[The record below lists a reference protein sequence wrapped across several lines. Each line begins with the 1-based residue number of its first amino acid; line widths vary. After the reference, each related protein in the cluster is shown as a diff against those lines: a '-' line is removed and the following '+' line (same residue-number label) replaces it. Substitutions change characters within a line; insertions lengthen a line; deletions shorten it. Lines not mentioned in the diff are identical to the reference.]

1 MKITKAQLKKIIK
14 EELGRALREVHPDV
28 EEYEWMKS
36 DEDYQNTYKFAI
48 AIEHD
53 QPISTELGVAVKKE
67 LSDYYYG
74 DTGDGIDIGAGKMYP
89 PSSRYTQ
96 PTGAGEE
103 YWEMM
108 RRADQLYA
116 LNSMLY

>member
-1 MKITKAQLKKIIK
+1 MKITKTQLKKIIK
-14 EELGRALREVHPDV
+14 EELGRALREDRPDV
-28 EEYEWMKS
+28 EEYEWMKD

-53 QPISTELGVAVKKE
+53 QPISPEIEAAAKKE

-74 DTGDGIDIGAGKMYP
+74 DTGDGIDIRPGVGA
-89 PSSRYTQ
+89 PSHRYTQ

-103 YWEMM
+103 YWEKM

-116 LNSMLY
+116 LNSMLP